1 MKPNAASW
9 DRALRAIA
17 GCGMLLCSLFAPLPL
32 LVRIFAFGGGGLYM
46 LGTAIGGS
54 CLGYRMMGISTCPVD
69 SAAGK
74 ARAGR

>member
-32 LVRIFAFGGGGLYM
+32 LVRVLAFGGGGVYM
-46 LGTAIGGS
+46 LGSAIVGS

-69 SAAGK
+69 GTAGK
-74 ARAGR
+74 AAADR